1 MKKLLKINIFSKAC
15 PLLSHPIIRL
25 MRLHKPLPIL
35 LLLFPC
41 LWAIAFKATD
51 WREAFF
57 WGVIFTIGSILT
69 RSAGCVI
76 NDILDKELDEKIART
91 SKRPLAANETTKLT
105 AIKLF
110 FLLML
115 ASAIL
120 LIFLPYNARIIA
132 CLGAVML
139 SIYPLCK
146 KYINY
151 PQIFLGLTY
160 NLGIIIAWLSLGGN
174 FGYQIITLYIA
185 CIFWTIGYDAI
196 YAFQDL
202 QDDKRLGIKSIA
214 IKFAG
219 KPHEHI
225 WLTYQIAASLLAI
238 NGFLAN
244 LNLGFFAVMAVAA
257 YHLYWQTEY
266 TDFSNQQQCQ
276 KTFNS
281 NVVFGALVMVAIL
294 VGRW

>member
-1 MKKLLKINIFSKAC
+1 MVQS
-15 PLLSHPIIRL
+15 LLSHPIIRL

-41 LWAIAFKATD
+41 LWAIAFKATH
-51 WREAFF
+51 WQEAFF
-57 WGVIFTIGSILT
+57 WGIIFTIGSIIT

-76 NDILDKELDEKIART
+76 NDILDKELDSKVART
-91 SKRPLAANETTKLT
+91 SNRPLVTNEISKLR
-105 AIKLF
+105 AIQLF
-110 FLLML
+110 FILMV

-120 LIFLPYNARIIA
+120 LIFLPYNARIVA

-146 KYINY
+146 RYISS

-160 NLGIIIAWLSLGGN
+160 NLGIIIAWLSLGGG

-185 CIFWTIGYDAI
+185 CVFWTIGYDAI

-202 QDDKRLGIKSIA
+202 QDDKKICIKSIA
-214 IKFAG
+214 IKFAD
-219 KPHEHI
+219 KPHEYV
-225 WLTYQIAASLLAI
+225 WLVYQISALLLAI

-244 LNLGFFAVMAVAA
+244 LNLGFFMVMAVAA

-266 TDFSNQQQCQ
+266 TNFNNPQQCQ
-276 KTFNS
+276 KIFNS